1 MENFYYALGAAGVV
15 SLMSFA
21 GVLTL
26 AITDKILNKILFGL
40 VGFSAGAMIGGA
52 FFHLI
57 PEAVEGA
64 RGDVLMSFV
73 WIVVGFSVFFL
84 LERLI
89 KWRHCHS
96 TGGHC
101 HVHSF
106 AYMNLIGDG
115 VHNFIDGLVIM
126 AAFLVDVKLGLVT
139 TLTIILH
146 EIPQEIGDF
155 GVIVYAG
162 LSKWK
167 ALFYNFLSALTAL
180 AGVVIGYLISE
191 GGVTEFSAALLP
203 FAAGGFIYIAASDL
217 IPELHKEEKLSK
229 ALCAFVL
236 FVVGV
241 VFMLLVKLYGAE

>member
-1 MENFYYALGAAGVV
+1 MENFYYALGAAGIV
-15 SLMSFA
+15 SLMAFA
-21 GVLTL
+21 GILTMAL
-26 AITDKILNKILFGL
+26 TDKILNKILFAL

-64 RGDVLMSFV
+64 GGDILMIFV
-73 WIVVGFSVFFL
+73 WIVIGFSVFFL
-84 LERLI
+84 LERFI

-96 TGGHC
+96 GHC

-115 VHNFIDGLVIM
+115 VHNFIDGLVIV
-126 AAFLVDVKLGLVT
+126 AAFLVDVKLGIVT

-162 LSKWK
+162 ISKWK
-167 ALFYNFLSALTAL
+167 ALFYNFVSALMAI
-180 AGVVIGYLISE
+180 AGVVVGYLVSD
-191 GGVTEFSAALLP
+191 GGVTVFSEALLP

-217 IPELHKEEKLSK
+217 IPELHREEKLSK
-229 ALCAFVL
+229 ALCAFAL

-241 VFMLLVKLYGAE
+241 VFMLLVKLYGAS